1 MQVYAFGSVPLK
13 TYLPDGDVDVTILT
27 NTPEDSAF
35 IDDVYRLLSSEAN
48 NDDAQ
53 FTVKKLE
60 IIHAKVHF
68 LWYISATFFW

>member
-68 LWYISATFFW
+68 LWYTSATFFW